1 MPLAFRPG
9 EPLDADPAPAFR
21 SASTDSR
28 VRPYDGGYDVMRGYE
43 APPAPASPA
52 RDGVWLA
59 ARGRRRR

>member
-9 EPLDADPAPAFR
+9 EPLDDGLPLAFR
-21 SASTDSR
+21 SASTDTR

-43 APPAPASPA
+43 SQSAPTSPP

-59 ARGRRRR
+59 SGGRRR